1 MACTTGQ
8 LLTEMDALSGKV
20 KNALDEVQRL
30 KTQVAELQTTL
41 SEVRNQVNVHGQAL
55 EPAPQEGR
63 FLPPILPRRW
73 LCKMMK
79 SLSDRLH
86 RVENKVL
93 TPPQTPELEPSEPSN
108 KRKRGD
114 DDEYIEPMWKHHH
127 RS

>member
-1 MACTTGQ
+1 MA
-8 LLTEMDALSGKV
+8 TEMDALSVKV
-20 KNALDEVQRL
+20 NNALDEVQRL
-30 KTQVAELQTTL
+30 KTQVAELQTAL
-41 SEVRNQVNVHGQAL
+41 SEVRNQVKVHGQAL

-63 FLPPILPRRW
+63 VLPPILPRRW

-86 RVENKVL
+86 HVENKVL

-114 DDEYIEPMWKHHH
+114 NDDKDEAEEYIEPMWKHHH